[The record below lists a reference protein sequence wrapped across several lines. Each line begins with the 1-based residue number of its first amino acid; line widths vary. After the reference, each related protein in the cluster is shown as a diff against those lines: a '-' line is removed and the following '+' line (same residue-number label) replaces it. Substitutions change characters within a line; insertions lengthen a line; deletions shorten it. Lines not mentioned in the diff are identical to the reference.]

1 MIASLVYFS
10 KMGTERQWKQ
20 GGETMQPMIHLIGK
34 KRSPRQY
41 DLGKTAKDSE
51 L

>member
-1 MIASLVYFS
+1 M
-10 KMGTERQWKQ
+10 
-20 GGETMQPMIHLIGK
+20 MQPMINLIGK

-41 DLGKTAKDSE
+41 DLGKTAKDSG